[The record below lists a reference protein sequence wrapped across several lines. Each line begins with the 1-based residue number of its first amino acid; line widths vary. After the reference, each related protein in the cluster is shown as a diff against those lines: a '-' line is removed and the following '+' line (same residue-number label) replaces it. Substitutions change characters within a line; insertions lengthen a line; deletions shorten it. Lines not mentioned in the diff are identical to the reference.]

1 MSLPNIMLERT
12 VANNAEQ
19 TVVIISVQTG
29 VTYAA
34 QANRN
39 DVKVLCL
46 LPSLIGW
53 SGVGVCYGLH
63 QSEGNGARET

>member
-1 MSLPNIMLERT
+1 MSLPNIMLECT

-39 DVKVLCL
+39 DVKF
-46 LPSLIGW
+46 S
-53 SGVGVCYGLH
+53 VCS
-63 QSEGNGARET
+63 QV